1 MKNHIII
8 SIIIGAII
16 LSCILSNSKKESAD
30 SSNVKILTIDTL
42 DKGESIVIS
51 KSDNYHYSF
60 IVGVVNRDDTTFID
74 ADYIQYLT
82 GNAAIEAAKKAHQAD
97 TFKTADGKTH
107 VSVPNDY
114 FILNENE
121 KIKRLALDKY
131 CSINLVIN
139 LDSNPP
145 ISDNSLESLKK
156 RIEQGAPF
164 ILTLNNSGVVIK
176 IKEVF
181 IP

>member
-1 MKNHIII
+1 
-8 SIIIGAII
+8 
-16 LSCILSNSKKESAD
+16 
-30 SSNVKILTIDTL
+30 LTIDTL
-42 DKGESIVIS
+42 DNSESSSIS
-51 KSDNYHYSF
+51 ITNNDHYSF
-60 IVGVVNRDDTTFID
+60 IVGVAKRDDTTFID

-82 GNAAIEAAKKAHQAD
+82 GKAALEAAKKAHQAD

-121 KIKRLALDKY
+121 KIRRLALDKN

-145 ISDNSLESLKK
+145 ISDNSFESLKK
-156 RIEQGAPF
+156 RIEQRAPF
-164 ILTLNNSGVVIK
+164 ILTLNNSGAVIK